1 VQGLSAQGEVSA
13 SQLAGAIQQLRKEAI
28 PMVFP
33 EQTANPKVLQQIAK
47 QTGAKV
53 GNPLIADGSIPS
65 YQSMII
71 SNVENIVAGLR

>member
-1 VQGLSAQGEVSA
+1 
-13 SQLAGAIQQLRKEAI
+13 
-28 PMVFP
+28 MVFP